1 MSSGSGAAAQAGPAA
16 RNGNIINAIDSFFIE
31 DLPSGDTG
39 HHPHRRGRA
48 KTMPECAKVKMM
60 YLLMLK
66 IAVLIFALF
75 FARIFN
81 AS

>member
-1 MSSGSGAAAQAGPAA
+1 
-16 RNGNIINAIDSFFIE
+16 
-31 DLPSGDTG
+31 
-39 HHPHRRGRA
+39 
-48 KTMPECAKVKMM
+48 MPECAKVKMM

-75 FARIFN
+75 FARNFD

>member
-1 MSSGSGAAAQAGPAA
+1 
-16 RNGNIINAIDSFFIE
+16 
-31 DLPSGDTG
+31 
-39 HHPHRRGRA
+39 
-48 KTMPECAKVKMM
+48 MPECAKVKMM